1 MSCSGGFFMFRKSA
15 RSACWLVLVAILLL
29 PWQGRAHRGRLDS
42 LGCHPSYSRV
52 LAGPTVGYHCHW
64 GVLSG
69 REFASREEAL
79 KALEELRE
87 GSSTASEEITWHTV
101 TGVPAGSTVVLDG
114 KDEVVLLGVDSLES
128 ADEAIEL
135 IRRLVG
141 GNKVRLESDQETK
154 DHDGVAL
161 AYVYTEAGIL
171 LNSEA
176 IRQGHAR
183 VATEYSFSFEEEF
196 RRYEREARRA
206 KRGLWGKTE

>member
-1 MSCSGGFFMFRKSA
+1 MFRKSPLI
-15 RSACWLVLVAILLL
+15 ACWLILVAALLL

-69 REFASREEAL
+69 RTFASKEEAL
-79 KALEELRE
+79 KAIQELRE
-87 GSSTASEEITWHTV
+87 GAGSVPEEITWHTV
-101 TGVPAGSTVVLDG
+101 TSVPADGTIVLDG
-114 KDEVVLLGVDSLES
+114 KDEVGVLGIDTSES
-128 ADEAIEL
+128 AEQATGFVRNMVE
-135 IRRLVG
+135 G
-141 GNKVRLESDQETK
+141 KKVRLEDDPEAKEHGGLTM
-154 DHDGVAL
+154 
-161 AYVYTEAGIL
+161 AYVYSEAGIL
-171 LNSEA
+171 LNSEI

-183 VATEYSFSFEEEF
+183 AATEYSFSFEEEF